1 MKHCKYFQC
10 NSSYQGIIDMI
21 SIIPCSYASCN
32 WELSNIM
39 VRQLP
44 RLSNATVVAT
54 VLGEAMYNI
63 FQLYKTNI

>member
-1 MKHCKYFQC
+1 M
-10 NSSYQGIIDMI
+10 IPI

-32 WELSNIM
+32 WELSNIR